1 MKQSFSFFPLF
12 CYSDTSSPIKPA
24 VKDSEEKKK
33 ENFLFG
39 SSDIASLSFQSVAAS
54 SIGDSPFG
62 QKTSNKSAGF
72 AGAGSKLFTSQSP
85 GGDEHEAEH
94 EGDNDGPHFEPI
106 IPLPDK
112 IDVKTGEENEEVMF
126 SHRAKLYRFVA
137 EDKQWK
143 ERGVGDIKLL
153 RNNLTGKM
161 RVLMR
166 REQVLKLCANHHITT
181 DMKLMPNAGS
191 ERSWV
196 WSTAADFS
204 EEGCKAERLA
214 VRFKTEDIAKQFK
227 EKFEE
232 CQEIIKNQASLKL
245 PVQEEAAH
253 EEKVEEDLLAKFKAA
268 EGSWECDACMVRNDS
283 DKLACAACA
292 SPKPGVEAAQVPPNI
307 GKPLFGSGVPTIGAG
322 FTFGSGALS
331 ANTGVSFGS
340 MSASGSTGQSG
351 SENPFPS
358 FSAPSSFTFGSLNQT
373 PSTSATKA
381 KETVQSETKTVSV
394 DQEEKALSAGQ
405 EGERETQ
412 GGASGMANAEE
423 DSKPDESSNDSH
435 PEERVPLSSEK
446 QPVENNSN
454 DNGIDQN
461 ESVGEGASQPDSFV
475 PSLTDEPED

>member
-1 MKQSFSFFPLF
+1 M
-12 CYSDTSSPIKPA
+12 
-24 VKDSEEKKK
+24 
-33 ENFLFG
+33 FG

-54 SIGDSPFG
+54 SIGNSPFG
-62 QKTSNKSAGF
+62 EKTNNKSPGF
-72 AGAGSKLFTSQSP
+72 PGAGSKLFTSQSP

-232 CQEIIKNQASLKL
+232 CQEVLKNQASLKL

-253 EEKVEEDLLAKFKAA
+253 EEKGEEDLLAKFKAA
-268 EGSWECDACMVRNDS
+268 EGSWECDICMVRNDS
-283 DKLACAACA
+283 EKLECAACA
-292 SPKPGVEAAQVPPNI
+292 SPKPGVEATQVPPNI
-307 GKPLFGSGVPTIGAG
+307 GQPLFGSGVPTSGASFTIGSA
-322 FTFGSGALS
+322 ALS
-331 ANTGVSFGS
+331 ASTGVSFGFI
-340 MSASGSTGQSG
+340 SASGSTGQSG
-351 SENPFPS
+351 SENPF
-358 FSAPSSFTFGSLNQT
+358 SSFGSEKQTSSSASSNVTFGFTNQT
-373 PSTSATKA
+373 PSTPVTKA
-381 KETVQSETKTVSV
+381 KETVQSERKTVPV
-394 DQEEKALSAGQ
+394 DQEEKALSARQ
-405 EGERETQ
+405 EEERETQ
-412 GGASGMANAEE
+412 GGASEMENAEE
-423 DSKPDESSNDSH
+423 NSKPDESSNDTH

-446 QPVENNSN
+446 QPVANNSV
-454 DNGIDQN
+454 DNSIDQN
-461 ESVGEGASQPDSFV
+461 ESVGEGASQPDSVV
-475 PSLTDEPED
+475 PSLTGEPQDESIDSSSCQPNQEG